1 MDWNEL
7 RDNYPRLL
15 LVALISVVALAFIV
29 AASTSTAAFG
39 VYNAAWDGASALQN
53 QAETVGVESQIALNT
68 SSYTTTDANQTV
80 AVVLSPAESY
90 NRTDRQRVTQF
101 VEAGG
106 TLVVA
111 EDYGSHSN
119 ELLNAVGANAIVDGR
134 PLRDERNTYRSP
146 AMPIATNVTNAT
158 LTQNVSQLTIN
169 HGTVI
174 EPNGADTL
182 IRSSEFSYLDTNRN
196 MELDES
202 ETLQQYPVV
211 TTESVGQGRVIVI
224 SDPSLFINAMLERPG
239 NQQFTQNLFGAHE
252 HVLLDYSHA
261 GQQPPLAVALLA
273 IRGTPLLQVLVG
285 MLGIGALMIYLQP
298 PQTLQRLVGTEPDD
312 LAHSTSTT
320 NTQDKEAALIA
331 YLREH
336 HPEWE
341 ASRMQRIITG
351 ILDQQTEESTNE

>member
-1 MDWNEL
+1 MEL
-7 RDNYPRLL
+7 NDLRNDYPRLL
-15 LVALISVVALAFIV
+15 LVALISVLALAFII

-39 VYNAAWDGASALQN
+39 VYNAAWDGASTLQN
-53 QAETVGVESQIALNT
+53 QADTAGASSEIALNT
-68 SSYTTTDANQTV
+68 SAYETSDANQTV
-80 AVVLSPAESY
+80 AVILSPAASY
-90 NRTDRQRVTQF
+90 NRTDTRRVTQF

-106 TLVVA
+106 TVVVA
-111 EDYGSHSN
+111 EDYGTHSN
-119 ELLNAVGANAIVDGR
+119 DLLNAVGANASVDGR

-146 AMPIATNVTNAT
+146 AMPVATNVTNAT
-158 LTQNVSQLTIN
+158 LTQNVSQLTFN
-169 HGTVI
+169 HGTVV
-174 EPNGADTL
+174 EPNGSEVL
-182 IRSSEFSYLDTNRN
+182 VRSSEFSYLDTNRN
-196 MELDES
+196 EELDEN

-285 MLGIGALMIYLQP
+285 TVGVGAFMLWLQP
-298 PQTLQRLVGTEPDD
+298 PQALRRVVGTDPD
-312 LAHSTSTT
+312 SPPTT
-320 NTQDKEAALIA
+320 ASNTKDTEAALIA

-341 ASRMQRIITG
+341 TSRMQRVITG
-351 ILDQQTEESTNE
+351 ILDHQSEESNSK